1 VSTVA
6 AVNLWG
12 SRIGAVS
19 LDDGSDVAVFQYDR
33 VFAASGI
40 QVSPLVMPLQIEPYT
55 FPTLNHDTFRGLPG
69 LLADSLPDLYGNALI
84 DAWLAQQ
91 GRTPE
96 SFNAIERLCYI
107 GQRGM
112 GALEFAPNRGPRD
125 TRSRDIEIDA
135 LVELASEVL
144 SNRENL
150 SGSFAGTT
158 RELALRDILSVGT
171 SAGGARAKAV
181 IAWNPHTNAVRSG
194 QVDAGP
200 GFQYWLLKF
209 DGVSGKDKELEDPQ
223 GYGAIEFAY
232 HKMARAAGVTMS
244 ECSLLEESG
253 RRHFM
258 TRRFDREDDGGKR
271 HMQSLGALAHYDFN
285 QAGANS
291 YEQALQV
298 VRRLGLPME
307 AVEQQFRRM
316 VFNIVA
322 RNQDD
327 HVKNMAFLMDRD
339 GSWQLA
345 PAFDVTYA
353 YRPSSRWTSQHQ
365 MSLNGKRDAFTI
377 EDFRTCADAV
387 SMKRGRA
394 ETIVEEVCEAV
405 SAWPSF
411 ASEATV
417 GETETARIQRAHRLA
432 FGNHTGAAS
441 PAARQAA
448 RGRYPVPAVASPR
461 ESS

>member
-1 VSTVA
+1 MSTVA

-12 SRIGAVS
+12 SHIGAVS
-19 LDDGSDVAVFQYDR
+19 LEDGSDVAVFQYTPE
-33 VFAASGI
+33 FAASGI
-40 QVSPLVMPLQIEPYT
+40 EVSPLVLPLQLEPYT
-55 FPTLNHDTFRGLPG
+55 FPALIHDTFRGLPG
-69 LLADSLPDLYGNALI
+69 LLADSLPDRYGNALI
-84 DAWLAQQ
+84 DVWLARQ

-107 GQRGM
+107 GRRGM
-112 GALEFAPNRGPRD
+112 GALEFAPSRGPQE
-125 TRSRDIEIDA
+125 TRSKDIEIDA
-135 LVELASEVL
+135 LVKLASEVL
-144 SNRENL
+144 TNRESL
-150 SGSFAGTT
+150 AGSFTDTT
-158 RELALRDILSVGT
+158 REDALRDILSVGT

-181 IAWNPHTNAVRSG
+181 ISWNPHTNAVRSG

-209 DGVSGKDKELEDPQ
+209 DGVSGNKDKELEDPQ

-232 HKMARAAGVTMS
+232 YTMACAGGIIMS
-244 ECSLLEESG
+244 ECRLLEESG

-258 TRRFDREDDGGKR
+258 TRRFDREADGGKR

-285 QAGANS
+285 QAGAHS

-298 VRRLGLPME
+298 IRRLGLPMA

-316 VFNIVA
+316 AFNIVA

-327 HVKNMAFLMDRD
+327 HVKNIAFLMDRD

-353 YRPSSRWTSQHQ
+353 YQPSGRWTNQHQ
-365 MSLNGKRDAFTI
+365 MSLNGNRDDFTI
-377 EDFRTCADAV
+377 EDFRHCARAA

-394 ETIVEEVCEAV
+394 EAILAEISEAV
-405 SAWPSF
+405 SNWPSF
-411 ASEATV
+411 ASDANVNE
-417 GETETARIQRAHRLA
+417 EQARQIQRAHRLV
-432 FGNHTGAAS
+432 FPDS
-441 PAARQAA
+441 
-448 RGRYPVPAVASPR
+448 
-461 ESS
+461 